1 MKLKWKLFWKR
12 FFDIVVSLLGIII
25 TSPILLVV
33 SLLIKLTSKG
43 PVFFRQERIGRGEK
57 PFRILK
63 FRTMVVNADS
73 QGLKITVGG
82 DKRITGVGKV
92 LRKTKLDELPQL
104 FNVFAGQMSLV
115 GPRPE
120 VAEYVALY
128 TPQQRKVLTVR
139 PGITDYAS
147 VCFRNENEI
156 LAEAEDPQK
165 EYIERIMPL
174 KLRYNAK
181 YIEEMSVLTDLKIL
195 FMTVYVVLG
204 GEVKIQLD

>member
-1 MKLKWKLFWKR
+1 MKLFWKR
-12 FFDIVVSLLGIII
+12 FFDIVVSLLGILI

-33 SLLIKLTSKG
+33 SVLIKLTSKG
-43 PVFFRQERIGRGEK
+43 PVFYKQERIGKDEK
-57 PFRILK
+57 PFFILK
-63 FRTMVVNADS
+63 YRTMVVNADQ

-82 DKRITGVGKV
+82 DKRITGVGKF
-92 LRKTKLDELPQL
+92 LRKSKLDELPQL

-120 VAEYVALY
+120 VAEYVSLY
-128 TPQQRKVLTVR
+128 NEEQRKVLSVR

-156 LAEAEDPQK
+156 LAEAENPQK
-165 EYIERIMPL
+165 EYIEHIMPL

-181 YIEEMSVLTDLKIL
+181 YIEEMSVWTDLKLIFL
-195 FMTVYVVLG
+195 TLYVILG
-204 GEVKIQLD
+204 GEVKITLD

>member
-1 MKLKWKLFWKR
+1 MKLFWKR
-12 FFDIVVSLLGIII
+12 FFDIVVSLLGILI

-33 SLLIKLTSKG
+33 SVLIKLTSKG
-43 PVFFRQERIGRGEK
+43 PVFYKQERIGKDEK
-57 PFRILK
+57 PFFILK
-63 FRTMVVNADS
+63 FRTMVVNADQ

-82 DKRITGVGKV
+82 DKRITGVGKF
-92 LRKTKLDELPQL
+92 LRKSKLDELPQL
-104 FNVFAGQMSLV
+104 FNVFVGQMSLV

-120 VAEYVALY
+120 VAEYVSLY
-128 TPQQRKVLTVR
+128 NDEQRKVLSVR

-165 EYIERIMPL
+165 EYIEHIMPL

-181 YIEEMSVLTDLKIL
+181 YIEEMSVWTDLKLIFFTL
-195 FMTVYVVLG
+195 YVILG
-204 GEVKIQLD
+204 GEVKITLD

>member
-1 MKLKWKLFWKR
+1 MKLFWKR
-12 FFDIVVSLLGIII
+12 FFDIVVSLLGILI

-33 SLLIKLTSKG
+33 SVLIKLTSKG
-43 PVFFRQERIGRGEK
+43 PVFYRQERIGKGEK
-57 PFRILK
+57 PFFILK
-63 FRTMVVNADS
+63 FRTMVVNADQ

-82 DKRITGVGKV
+82 DKRITGVGKF
-92 LRKTKLDELPQL
+92 LRKSKLDELPQL
-104 FNVFAGQMSLV
+104 FNVFVGQMILV

-120 VAEYVALY
+120 VAENDSLY
-128 TPQQRKVLTVR
+128 NEEQRKVLSVR

-165 EYIERIMPL
+165 EYIEHIMPL

-181 YIEEMSVLTDLKIL
+181 YIEEMSVWTDLKLIFL
-195 FMTVYVVLG
+195 TLYVILG
-204 GEVKIQLD
+204 GEVKITLD

>member
-1 MKLKWKLFWKR
+1 MKLFWKR
-12 FFDIVVSLLGIII
+12 FFDIVVSLLGILI

-33 SLLIKLTSKG
+33 SVLIKLTSKG
-43 PVFFRQERIGRGEK
+43 PVFYKQERIGKDEK
-57 PFRILK
+57 PFFILK
-63 FRTMVVNADS
+63 FRTMVVNADQ

-82 DKRITGVGKV
+82 DKRITGVGKF
-92 LRKTKLDELPQL
+92 LRKSKLDELPQL

-120 VAEYVALY
+120 VAEYVSLY
-128 TPQQRKVLTVR
+128 NEEQRKVLSVR

-156 LAEAEDPQK
+156 LAEAENPQK
-165 EYIERIMPL
+165 EYIEHIMPL

-181 YIEEMSVLTDLKIL
+181 YIEEMSVWTDLKLIFL
-195 FMTVYVVLG
+195 TLYVILG
-204 GEVKIQLD
+204 GEVKITLD

>member
-1 MKLKWKLFWKR
+1 MKMKLFWKR
-12 FFDIVVSLLGIII
+12 FFDIVVSTFGIII

-33 SLLIKLTSKG
+33 SILIKLTSKG
-43 PVFFRQERIGRGEK
+43 PVFYKQERIGKHGV
-57 PFRILK
+57 PFFILK
-63 FRTMVVNADS
+63 FRTMVVNADT

-82 DKRITGVGKV
+82 DKRITGIGKA
-92 LRKTKLDELPQL
+92 LRKSKLDELPQL

-120 VAEYVALY
+120 VAEYVAMY
-128 TPQQRKVLTVR
+128 TEEQRKVLSVK

-156 LAEAEDPQK
+156 LARAEDPQK
-165 EYIERIMPL
+165 EYIEHIMPL

-181 YIEEMSVLTDLKIL
+181 YIEEMGVLTDLKIIFL
-195 FMTVYVVLG
+195 TAYVVFG
-204 GEVKIQLD
+204 GEVKITLE

>member
-1 MKLKWKLFWKR
+1 MKLFWKR
-12 FFDIVVSLLGIII
+12 FFDIVVSLLGILV

-43 PVFFRQERIGRGEK
+43 PVFYKQERIGKGEK
-57 PFRILK
+57 PFFILK
-63 FRTMVVNADS
+63 FRTMVVNADQ

-104 FNVFAGQMSLV
+104 FNVLFGQMSLV

-120 VAEYVALY
+120 VAEYVNLY
-128 TPQQRKVLTVR
+128 TEEQRKVLSVR

-165 EYIERIMPL
+165 EYIEHIMPL

-181 YIEEMSVLTDLKIL
+181 YIEEMGVFTDLKIIFL
-195 FMTVYVVLG
+195 TIYVIFG
-204 GEVKIQLD
+204 GEVKITLD

>member
-1 MKLKWKLFWKR
+1 MKLFWKR
-12 FFDIVVSLLGIII
+12 FFDIVVSLLGILI

-33 SLLIKLTSKG
+33 SVLIKLTSKG
-43 PVFFRQERIGRGEK
+43 PVFYKQERIGKGEK
-57 PFRILK
+57 PFFILK
-63 FRTMVVNADS
+63 FRTMVVNADQ

-82 DKRITGVGKV
+82 DKRITGVGKF
-92 LRKTKLDELPQL
+92 LRKSKLDELPQL
-104 FNVFAGQMSLV
+104 FNVFVGQMSLV

-120 VAEYVALY
+120 VAEYVSLY
-128 TPQQRKVLTVR
+128 NEEQRKVLSVR

-165 EYIERIMPL
+165 EYIEHIMPL

-181 YIEEMSVLTDLKIL
+181 YIEEMSVWTDLKLIFL
-195 FMTVYVVLG
+195 TLYVILG
-204 GEVKIQLD
+204 GEVKITLD

>member
-1 MKLKWKLFWKR
+1 MKWKLFWKR
-12 FFDIVVSLLGIII
+12 FFDIAVSLLGIII

-33 SLLIKLTSKG
+33 SILIKLTSKG
-43 PVFFRQERIGRGEK
+43 PVFFRQERIGKGEK

-128 TPQQRKVLTVR
+128 TPEQRKVLSVR

-147 VCFRNENEI
+147 VCFRDENEI

-165 EYIERIMPL
+165 EYIEHIMPL

-181 YIEEMSVLTDLKIL
+181 YIEEMGVLTDLKIL

>member
-1 MKLKWKLFWKR
+1 MKLFWKR
-12 FFDIVVSLLGIII
+12 FFDIVVSLLGILI

-43 PVFFRQERIGRGEK
+43 TVFYKQERIGKNEK
-57 PFRILK
+57 PFFILK
-63 FRTMVVNADS
+63 FRTMVVNADQ

-82 DKRITGVGKV
+82 DKRITGVGKF
-92 LRKTKLDELPQL
+92 LRKSKLDELPQL
-104 FNVFAGQMSLV
+104 FNVLFGQMSLV

-128 TPQQRKVLTVR
+128 NEEQRKVLSVR

-156 LAEAEDPQK
+156 LAQAEDPQK
-165 EYIERIMPL
+165 EYIEHIMPL

-181 YIEEMSVLTDLKIL
+181 YIEEMSVWTDLKLIFL
-195 FMTVYVVLG
+195 TIYVILG
-204 GEVKIQLD
+204 GEVKITLD

>member
-1 MKLKWKLFWKR
+1 MKMKLFWKR
-12 FFDIVVSLLGIII
+12 FFDIAVSLLGIVI

-43 PVFFRQERIGRGEK
+43 PVLYKQERIGRKGE

-63 FRTMVVNADS
+63 FRTMVVNADA

-82 DKRITGVGKV
+82 DKRITGVGEF
-92 LRKTKLDELPQL
+92 LRKSKLDELPQL
-104 FNVFAGQMSLV
+104 FNVLFGQMSLV

-120 VAEYVALY
+120 VKEYVDLY
-128 TPQQRKVLTVR
+128 TEQQKKVLSVR

-156 LAEAEDPQK
+156 LAQAEDPQK
-165 EYIERIMPL
+165 EYIEHIMPL
-174 KLRYNAK
+174 KLRYNQK
-181 YIEEMSVLTDLKIL
+181 YIEEMGVFTDLKLIFL
-195 FMTVYVVLG
+195 TVYVILG
-204 GEVKIQLD
+204 GEVKITLD

>member
-1 MKLKWKLFWKR
+1 MKMKLFWKR
-12 FFDIVVSLLGIII
+12 FFDIVVSLLGILV

-33 SLLIKLTSKG
+33 SLLVKLTSKG
-43 PVFFRQERIGRGEK
+43 PVFYKQERIGKGEK
-57 PFRILK
+57 PFFILK
-63 FRTMVVNADS
+63 FRTMVVNADQ

-82 DKRITGVGKV
+82 DKRITGVGMV

-104 FNVFAGQMSLV
+104 FNVLFGQMSLV

-120 VAEYVALY
+120 VAEYVAMY
-128 TPQQRKVLTVR
+128 TEEQKKVLSVR

-156 LAEAEDPQK
+156 LAQAEDPQK
-165 EYIERIMPL
+165 EYIEHIMPL

-181 YIEEMSVLTDLKIL
+181 YIEEMSIWTDLKLIFL
-195 FMTVYVVLG
+195 TAYVIFG
-204 GEVKIQLD
+204 GEVKIELD

>member
-1 MKLKWKLFWKR
+1 MKLFWKR
-12 FFDIVVSLLGIII
+12 FFDIVVSLLGIVI

-43 PVFFRQERIGRGEK
+43 PVLYKQERIGRKGE

-63 FRTMVVNADS
+63 FRTMVVNADA

-82 DKRITGVGKV
+82 DKRITGVGNF
-92 LRKTKLDELPQL
+92 LRKSKLDELPQL
-104 FNVFAGQMSLV
+104 FNVLFGQMSLV

-120 VAEYVALY
+120 VAEYVNLY
-128 TPQQRKVLTVR
+128 TEEQRKVLSVR

-156 LAEAEDPQK
+156 LAQAEDPQK
-165 EYIERIMPL
+165 EYIEHIMPL
-174 KLRYNAK
+174 KLRYNQK
-181 YIEEMSVLTDLKIL
+181 YIEEMGVFTDLKLIFL
-195 FMTVYVVLG
+195 TVYVILG
-204 GEVKIQLD
+204 GEVKITLD

>member
-1 MKLKWKLFWKR
+1 MKLFWKR
-12 FFDIVVSLLGIII
+12 FFDIVVSLLGILI

-43 PVFFRQERIGRGEK
+43 PVFYKQERIGKDEK
-57 PFRILK
+57 PFFILK
-63 FRTMVVNADS
+63 FRTMVVNADQ

-82 DKRITGVGKV
+82 DKRITGVGKF
-92 LRKTKLDELPQL
+92 LRKSKLDELPQL

-128 TPQQRKVLTVR
+128 NEEQRKVLIVR

-165 EYIERIMPL
+165 EYIEHIMPL

-181 YIEEMSVLTDLKIL
+181 YIEEMSVWTDLKLIFL
-195 FMTVYVVLG
+195 TIYVILG
-204 GEVKIQLD
+204 GEVKITLD

>member
-1 MKLKWKLFWKR
+1 MKWKLFWKR
-12 FFDIVVSLLGIII
+12 FFDIAVSLLGIII
-25 TSPILLVV
+25 TSPVLIVV
-33 SLLIKLTSKG
+33 SILIKLTSKG
-43 PVFFRQERIGRGEK
+43 PVFFRQERIGKGEK

-128 TPQQRKVLTVR
+128 TPEQRKVLSVR

-147 VCFRNENEI
+147 VCFRDENEI

-165 EYIERIMPL
+165 EYIEHIMPL

-181 YIEEMSVLTDLKIL
+181 YIEEMGVLTDLKIL

>member
-1 MKLKWKLFWKR
+1 MKLFWKR
-12 FFDIVVSLLGIII
+12 FFDIVVSLLGILI

-33 SLLIKLTSKG
+33 SVLIKLTSKG
-43 PVFFRQERIGRGEK
+43 PVFYKQERIGKGEK
-57 PFRILK
+57 PFFILK
-63 FRTMVVNADS
+63 FRTMVVNADQ

-82 DKRITGVGKV
+82 DKRITGVGKF
-92 LRKTKLDELPQL
+92 LRKSKLDELPQL

-120 VAEYVALY
+120 VAEYVSLY
-128 TPQQRKVLTVR
+128 NDEQRKVLSVR

-156 LAEAEDPQK
+156 LAEAENPQK
-165 EYIERIMPL
+165 EYIEHIMPL

-181 YIEEMSVLTDLKIL
+181 YIEEMSVWTDLKLIFL
-195 FMTVYVVLG
+195 TLYVILG
-204 GEVKIQLD
+204 GEVKITLD

>member
-1 MKLKWKLFWKR
+1 MKLFGKR
-12 FFDIVVSLLGIII
+12 FFDIVVSLLGILI

-33 SLLIKLTSKG
+33 SVLIKLTSKG
-43 PVFFRQERIGRGEK
+43 PVFYKQERIGKGEK
-57 PFRILK
+57 PFFILK
-63 FRTMVVNADS
+63 FRTMVVNADQ

-82 DKRITGVGKV
+82 DKRITGVGKF
-92 LRKTKLDELPQL
+92 LRKSKLDELPQL

-120 VAEYVALY
+120 VAEYVSLY
-128 TPQQRKVLTVR
+128 NEEQRKVLSVR

-156 LAEAEDPQK
+156 LAEAENPQK
-165 EYIERIMPL
+165 EYIEHIMPL

-181 YIEEMSVLTDLKIL
+181 YIEEMSVWTDLKLIFL
-195 FMTVYVVLG
+195 TLYVILG
-204 GEVKIQLD
+204 GEVKITLD